1 MSTAAP
7 TTSPAPAPAPAS
19 ASLAKRLGLLGALV
33 ALLAVLALPT
43 PAGLPVAGQTMLAIL
58 AFAVIVWMT
67 EALEYS
73 VSAVVI
79 AALMVFLLAYAPSV
93 AKPDGADMGTGAAL
107 NLALSGFANSAV
119 ALVAAACFIASAMTA
134 TGLDRRIAL
143 TVLAPKPTTS

>member
-7 TTSPAPAPAPAS
+7 TTSPAPAPAS

-79 AALMVFLLAYAPSV
+79 AALFAACPEIRAVFFNGQAAWTLYHRLCPEL
-93 AKPDGADMGTGAAL
+93 GGGAARTRL
-107 NLALSGFANSAV
+107 PSTSPAYTMPFEQKLAAWRVVRLAV
-119 ALVAAACFIASAMTA
+119 EGEEKSI
-134 TGLDRRIAL
+134 
-143 TVLAPKPTTS
+143 

>member
-7 TTSPAPAPAPAS
+7 TTSPASAPAS
-19 ASLAKRLGLLGALV
+19 GSRAKRLGLLGALM

-43 PAGLPVAGQTMLAIL
+43 PAGVPVAGQTMLAIL

-93 AKPDGADMGTGAAL
+93 AKPDGEARCDKCGA
-107 NLALSGFANSAV
+107 
-119 ALVAAACFIASAMTA
+119 
-134 TGLDRRIAL
+134 
-143 TVLAPKPTTS
+143 